1 MKKIIYLIIIFLF
14 FSLNLALSF
23 TSNPDPNDIGTG
35 GRDDLSFL
43 KAKNNNLKKGN
54 DALKQAIKY
63 IDKNKNKKAN
73 KRLEKALGYFV
84 LAYKETPENLEI
96 LYLLGFSYYLIGD
109 MIMSEI
115 YYSEALEVDPQNII
129 INQKLGELYFNTNRV
144 DLAKEKLKVLANCKC
159 KEYSELKKIISGKKK
174 QNINLN
180 F

>member
-96 LYLLGFSYYLIGD
+96 LYLIGD

-159 KEYSELKKIISGKKK
+159 KEYSELKKIISGIKKK
-174 QNINLN
+174 KY
-180 F
+180 